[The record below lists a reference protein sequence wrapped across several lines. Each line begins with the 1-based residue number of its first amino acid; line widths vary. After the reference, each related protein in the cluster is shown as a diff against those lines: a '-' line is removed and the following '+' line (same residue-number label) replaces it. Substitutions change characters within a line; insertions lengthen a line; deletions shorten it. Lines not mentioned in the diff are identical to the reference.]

1 MFACDCTKSF
11 SVVKFHIHRLTL
23 VPCILSVA
31 AMMIICP
38 CVNNKSVNSKDILIK
53 KAFSLSAVMTEIL
66 FTCFYYLVG
75 FSTSTSSTATNA
87 GTSSSSTAPGMEDL
101 GLIAIAGQYWLHY
114 SVSRDTDISDQYPQL
129 NDLSLPFTC
138 TGIARKI
145 CLLK

>member
-1 MFACDCTKSF
+1 MAA
-11 SVVKFHIHRLTL
+11 L
-23 VPCILSVA
+23 V
-31 AMMIICP
+31 
-38 CVNNKSVNSKDILIK
+38 
-53 KAFSLSAVMTEIL
+53 L
-66 FTCFYYLVG
+66 FLFYCLVG
-75 FSTSTSSTATNA
+75 FSTSTSSTPATNA

-145 CLLK
+145 CKL